1 MTQKKTDLAKGLAK
15 KLGNQMKS
23 SSVPQRYGQSATP
36 PKAEPSTPATKLAP
50 LTCKLPAPLIA
61 RLREQAP
68 SHPGGLSGLMAEALT
83 RGLG

>member
-15 KLGNQMKS
+15 KLGNQLKAS
-23 SSVPQRYGQSATP
+23 SPPQRFGQSAALH
-36 PKAEPSTPATKLAP
+36 KGEPQTPAIKLVP
-50 LTCKLPAPLIA
+50 LTCKLPAPLLA
-61 RLREQAP
+61 QLREQAL

>member
-15 KLGNQMKS
+15 KIGNQMKS

-36 PKAEPSTPATKLAP
+36 HKAEPPIPATKLVP
-50 LTCKLPAPLIA
+50 LTCKLPAPLIT
-61 RLREQAP
+61 RLREQAL